1 MRIEDYTTREL
12 FELLNELDETDS
24 LEAKS
29 LHEDSTRSIMESVC
43 SFANEPGMGGG
54 VILLGAR
61 ETKNSRRGVP
71 LYSAEGVDDPDKAQL
86 DISTQCASMFNI
98 PIRPKITVENV
109 CGRPMLKIFVPEL
122 PVGRKPLYFKK
133 DGLPSGA
140 FRRVGSSDQRCTSD
154 DIGDILRSPD
164 ESYDEKT
171 MRGVTL
177 EDVDEASVTLYRRLR
192 REVNSSAEE
201 LEYDTP
207 ELLEALGCLDKDDRT
222 HLNVA
227 GLLLFGTAKA
237 LRREMPLV
245 RVDYI
250 RVMGNEWVA
259 DPDESFRSVDMRG
272 SLLTLAFRVVEAVNA
287 DLPKGFLL
295 SDGIQAKS
303 TGLPAKALREAVVNA
318 LMHADYRIGRPL
330 QVIRYDNRIEIINA
344 GYSLKPE
351 LDLGTPGSVIR
362 NRVIAPVF
370 HDTNLAETK
379 GSGIRRMCRLM
390 AEAHMAV
397 PTYESDRV
405 GNTFTM
411 RLLLHHFLGEEDIA
425 WLARFKGFDLDD
437 DQKKMLVFLREVGAV
452 DNRVY
457 RQFAGCDTLKASAKL
472 SMMRDLGL
480 LEMKGKGKATYYVA
494 GDSFLSE
501 NLKSTMPPNGAA
513 MTLNGATMPDKG
525 LPMSNNGS
533 AMCNSGITMSNN
545 DSTMSHSGID
555 MCNNELIQKA
565 LRPLR
570 KRLKSDVLDQI
581 VVDLC
586 EIAEFERSEIA
597 RFIKR
602 DESYVR
608 KILARLL
615 RAGRVKMRYPEM
627 PKHPHQKY
635 RAKK

>member
-1 MRIEDYTTREL
+1 MRIEDYTTQEL

-29 LHEDSTRSIMESVC
+29 LHEDSTISIMESVC
-43 SFANEPGMGGG
+43 AFANEPGMGGG

-61 ETKNSRRGVP
+61 EVKNPGRDEP
-71 LYSAEGVDDPDKAQL
+71 LYSAEGVDNPDKAQL

-98 PIRPKITVENV
+98 PIRPKITVEKV

-164 ESYDEKT
+164 ESYDEKP
-171 MRGVTL
+171 MRGATL
-177 EDVDEASVTLYRRLR
+177 EDVDEASVILYRRLR
-192 REVNSSAEE
+192 REVNPSAEE
-201 LEYDTP
+201 LEYNTP
-207 ELLEALGCLDKDDRT
+207 ELLEALGCLGKDDKN

-362 NRVIAPVF
+362 NRIIAPVF

-390 AEAHMAV
+390 AEAHMAA
-397 PTYESDRV
+397 PTYESDRT

-411 RLLLHHFLGEEDIA
+411 RLLLHHFLGEEDLA
-425 WLARFKGFDLDD
+425 WLARFQSFDLDD

-494 GDSFLSE
+494 GGSFLSE
-501 NLKSTMPPNGAA
+501 TLKGTMPLNGAA
-513 MTLNGATMPDKG
+513 MPLNGAAMP
-525 LPMSNNGS
+525 LNGA
-533 AMCNSGITMSNN
+533 AMPLNGETLTGDPSL
-545 DSTMSHSGID
+545 DA
-555 MCNNELIQKA
+555 ELKTLKKREKRERLEDLLVRICRMRPFCKEELMMILKRKEKY
-565 LRPLR
+565 LRRVLASMV
-570 KRLKSDVLDQI
+570 KRN
-581 VVDLC
+581 
-586 EIAEFERSEIA
+586 
-597 RFIKR
+597 
-602 DESYVR
+602 
-608 KILARLL
+608 LL
-615 RAGRVKMRYPEM
+615 VYTIPEM
-627 PKHPHQKY
+627 PTHPRQAYLATEKHGK
-635 RAKK
+635 